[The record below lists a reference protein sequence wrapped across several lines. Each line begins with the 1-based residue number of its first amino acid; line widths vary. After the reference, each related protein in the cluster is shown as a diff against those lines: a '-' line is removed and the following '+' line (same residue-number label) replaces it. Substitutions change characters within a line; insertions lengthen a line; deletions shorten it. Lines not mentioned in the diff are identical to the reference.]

1 MPRCKSFM
9 KLLINKNILCAIS
22 HAKVASLNAHKFG
35 FDFKYDLT
43 SYIAISSIYQ
53 AKQPHAAAAQLNSII
68 QDTCK
73 GKNQQLTFYD
83 F

>member
-1 MPRCKSFM
+1 M
-9 KLLINKNILCAIS
+9 KLLRNKNIPRAIS
-22 HAKVASLNAHKFG
+22 HAKVANLNVHKFG
-35 FDFKYDLT
+35 SDFKYDLT

-53 AKQPHAAAAQLNSII
+53 AKQPHAVAAQLNSII